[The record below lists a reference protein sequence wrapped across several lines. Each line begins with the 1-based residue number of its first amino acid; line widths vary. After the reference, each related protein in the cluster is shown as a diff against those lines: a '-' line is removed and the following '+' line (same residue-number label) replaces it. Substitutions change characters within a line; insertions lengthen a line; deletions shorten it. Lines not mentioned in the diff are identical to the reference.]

1 MLIYLFFWG
10 LPWLTQIRYEL
21 MSVSNEHVHF
31 LKGRCPSHK
40 TRPSS
45 AVFVIAVGS
54 GEALSWS
61 EGRSCKK
68 NTKTLSMWI
77 CLVKTRNRILWLLWR
92 GKNCCIGIHMELLVC
107 DIYQLPCVIW
117 YQECVHRENIWL
129 LHTFRFQ
136 VTVKCKYELIFFQNT
151 DECVSKTKKTS
162 ETKWYRKRSYEGDIV
177 ALTCCVSLWKQ
188 CHQFLSGAR
197 EAHRKPEKRNL
208 TTSTNEWNEV
218 PDVRRVTA

>member
-1 MLIYLFFWG
+1 MKPCLDLEVELATKHLDPLNVNLLGINNK
-10 LPWLTQIRYEL
+10 QNIR
-21 MSVSNEHVHF
+21 V
-31 LKGRCPSHK
+31 
-40 TRPSS
+40 
-45 AVFVIAVGS
+45 
-54 GEALSWS
+54 
-61 EGRSCKK
+61 
-68 NTKTLSMWI
+68 
-77 CLVKTRNRILWLLWR
+77 LWR
-92 GKNCCIGIHMELLVC
+92 GKNCRMELLVC

-129 LHTFRFQ
+129 LYTLRFQ

-197 EAHRKPEKRNL
+197 EALRKPEKRNL
-208 TTSTNEWNEV
+208 NNINERMKWRSGCEEGDSLKLIV
-218 PDVRRVTA
+218 